1 MDANVIFKN
10 ILNHIESSPL
20 NFMVNKTPFSAT
32 ISLKSSFAKRYD
44 NVSTHENHAAE
55 ENVKNSLVDIP
66 SIKMSVLE
74 NAKLKAK
81 VIDLEKASLE
91 EQNSYKLDMK
101 ALVKERDNFEKLY
114 EQGKT
119 KLKVAEDQIASL
131 REDLIVVKKEKNK
144 ASFNVKRLEE
154 EHEQTNQ
161 DNINLKEEISNNS
174 KMFKVQNSEVEQLIK
189 DNKSL
194 EIRIEKL
201 RIELKLQKTLETDE
215 ATTCSS
221 CDHKAKID
229 LKDHVKINHYHDKW
243 SQSQESYFKKKKTV
257 DVPVQT
263 EEIKPT
269 ESQFKEYLC
278 FYCERKI
285 ESLDDIEMHRI
296 LCPENQCA
304 LTSFPCDQCGA
315 QCHDISDLGRHRTTY
330 HSLGTLSTEHEHEL
344 FWCDV
349 CPLNFKSRIQLQFHV
364 GEFHWNHF

>member
-44 NVSTHENHAAE
+44 DVSTHENHAAE

-144 ASFNVKRLEE
+144 ASLSVKRLEE

-161 DNINLKEEISNNS
+161 DNINMKEEISNNS
-174 KMFKVQNSEVEQLIK
+174 NMFKVQSSEVDLNTGQP
-189 DNKSL
+189 N
-194 EIRIEKL
+194 L
-201 RIELKLQKTLETDE
+201 RL
-215 ATTCSS
+215 
-221 CDHKAKID
+221 
-229 LKDHVKINHYHDKW
+229 
-243 SQSQESYFKKKKTV
+243 TV
-257 DVPVQT
+257 P
-263 EEIKPT
+263 
-269 ESQFKEYLC
+269 
-278 FYCERKI
+278 
-285 ESLDDIEMHRI
+285 H
-296 LCPENQCA
+296 
-304 LTSFPCDQCGA
+304 
-315 QCHDISDLGRHRTTY
+315 
-330 HSLGTLSTEHEHEL
+330 
-344 FWCDV
+344 
-349 CPLNFKSRIQLQFHV
+349 
-364 GEFHWNHF
+364 